1 MWVEVKRL
9 WVEEKF
15 SFSFLS
21 CLFPTLIA
29 CRIFEIP
36 HILTSF
42 SSSHHLSF
50 LLLPLRS
57 TMFNSC
63 RMSRPPTLTTHW
75 RILADDESK
84 VEVELTI
91 SAAHLECSKLESSSH
106 CYADNKIRN
115 ELIEISF
122 QLKFIQNN
130 FMMSFHCDW
139 NFFAAFL
146 LFSLRSGASLTLPL
160 KLSATAISPL
170 IDFAISIWLSGNS
183 PSAFLSLSVIRRF
196 SQEWWCVACARCMP
210 DDSGNILKADFFCDF
225 FPFSFAYQLSMA
237 LDFDSICMIKVE
249 FPLVSF
255 SLFRCD
261 DIGNLNCK
269 FTFFLSFSLSVSPLL
284 MYE

>member
-21 CLFPTLIA
+21 CLSPAHHMQDIWNSTYSHILS
-29 CRIFEIP
+29 
-36 HILTSF
+36 ILTS
-42 SSSHHLSF
+42 
-50 LLLPLRS
+50 PLIPAAAAHS

-139 NFFAAFL
+139 NFFAAF
-146 LFSLRSGASLTLPL
+146 SSS
-160 KLSATAISPL
+160 
-170 IDFAISIWLSGNS
+170 
-183 PSAFLSLSVIRRF
+183 
-196 SQEWWCVACARCMP
+196 
-210 DDSGNILKADFFCDF
+210 F
-225 FPFSFAYQLSMA
+225 FPFA
-237 LDFDSICMIKVE
+237 LA
-249 FPLVSF
+249 L
-255 SLFRCD
+255 L
-261 DIGNLNCK
+261 L
-269 FTFFLSFSLSVSPLL
+269 LSPLN
-284 MYE
+284 